1 MITGQQTIEIGEVLC
16 SIGFEDG
23 FFQDE
28 FKLILA
34 DYERWG
40 FCAEGM
46 PEITIVVKEALL
58 PPPPPP
64 ASNNTIFY
72 QSMEYD
78 SIDATL
84 LFDTKRFKGEIGV
97 AIKRGDKFTIVRI
110 SELIETFI
118 CNAYIFYFFLNGIGT
133 FIHSC
138 GIADGEKG
146 YVFTGPSEEGK
157 STIAKLSYPKTVL
170 SDKLVLL
177 RKSNN
182 GRKKVYGIPFN
193 GELEGINR
201 GVDCK
206 GIYFIEKNDANEII
220 PISRMSAVVALMKE
234 GVTGG
239 FMSIDGIQRICT
251 APGYPLLLTELL
263 EGVPCYKMRFT
274 RDSSFWEA
282 IDGK

>member
-1 MITGQQTIEIGEVLC
+1 
-16 SIGFEDG
+16 
-23 FFQDE
+23 
-28 FKLILA
+28 
-34 DYERWG
+34 
-40 FCAEGM
+40 M

-58 PPPPPP
+58 SPPLK
-64 ASNNTIFY
+64 SNNTIFY

-170 SDKLVLL
+170 SDELVLL

-182 GRKKVYGIPFN
+182 GRKKVYGTPFN
-193 GELEGINR
+193 GKLEGINR

-206 GIYFIEKNDANEII
+206 GIYFIEKNNTNEII

-251 APGYPLLLTELL
+251 APGYLSLLTELL
-263 EGVPCYKMRFT
+263 EGVPRYKMRFT

>member
-1 MITGQQTIEIGEVLC
+1 MITGQQTIEIGEVRC

-23 FFQDE
+23 FFQNE

-58 PPPPPP
+58 PPPPS
-64 ASNNTIFY
+64 ASNNNIFY
-72 QSMEYD
+72 QSMDYD
-78 SIDATL
+78 SIHATL
-84 LFDTKRFKGEIGV
+84 LFDTKRFQGEIGV
-97 AIKRGDKFTIVRI
+97 TIQKADKFTIVRI
-110 SELIETFI
+110 TEIIETFI

-146 YVFTGPSEEGK
+146 YIFTGPSEEGK
-157 STIAKLSYPKTVL
+157 STIAKLSNPKTVL
-170 SDKLVLL
+170 SDEMVLL

-182 GRKKVYGIPFN
+182 GRKKVYGTPFN

-201 GVDCK
+201 CVDCK
-206 GIYFIEKNDANEII
+206 GIYFIEKNNTNEII
-220 PISRMSAVVALMKE
+220 PISRMSAVVALMRE

-251 APGYPLLLTELL
+251 APGYLSLLTELL
-263 EGVPCYKMRFT
+263 EGVPCYKMRFI

>member
-1 MITGQQTIEIGEVLC
+1 MIKGKQTLEIGEVRC

-23 FFQDE
+23 YFQDE
-28 FKLILA
+28 FKLILS
-34 DYERWG
+34 DYERWV
-40 FCAEGM
+40 FCAEGI
-46 PEITIVVKEALL
+46 PEITIVVKESLL
-58 PPPPPP
+58 PPPPP

-72 QSMEYD
+72 KSMEYD

-97 AIKRGDKFTIVRI
+97 AIKRADKFTIVRI

-118 CNAYIFYFFLNGIGT
+118 CNAYIFYFFLNGVGT
-133 FIHSC
+133 FIHSS

-146 YVFTGPSEEGK
+146 YIFAGPSEEGK
-157 STIAKLSYPKTVL
+157 STIAKLSYPETVL
-170 SDKLVLL
+170 SDEVILL

-182 GRKKVYGIPFN
+182 GRKKVYGTPFN

-206 GIYFIEKNDANEII
+206 GIYFIEKNDTNEII
-220 PISRMSAVVALMKE
+220 PISRMNAVVALMRE

-239 FMSIDGIQRICT
+239 FMSVDGIQRICP
-251 APGYPLLLTELL
+251 APGYLSLLTELM
-263 EGVPCYKMRFT
+263 EGIPCYKMRFT
-274 RDSSFWEA
+274 KDSSFWEA

>member
-1 MITGQQTIEIGEVLC
+1 MITGQQTIEIGEVRC

-23 FFQDE
+23 FFQNE

-34 DYERWG
+34 DYRRWG

-46 PEITIVVKEALL
+46 PEITIVVKEAFL
-58 PPPPPP
+58 PPPPP

-72 QSMEYD
+72 QSMDYD
-78 SIDATL
+78 SIHATL
-84 LFDTKRFKGEIGV
+84 LFDTKRFQGEIGV
-97 AIKRGDKFTIVRI
+97 TIQKDDKFTIVRI
-110 SELIETFI
+110 TEIIETFI
-118 CNAYIFYFFLNGIGT
+118 CNAYIFYFGLNGIGT

-146 YVFTGPSEEGK
+146 YIFTGPSEEGK
-157 STIAKLSYPKTVL
+157 STIAKLSNPKTVL
-170 SDKLVLL
+170 SDEMVLL

-182 GRKKVYGIPFN
+182 GRKKVYGTPFN

-206 GIYFIEKNDANEII
+206 GIYFIEKNDTNEII
-220 PISRMSAVVALMKE
+220 PISRMNAVVALMRE

-239 FMSIDGIQRICT
+239 FMSIDGIQRICP
-251 APGYPLLLTELL
+251 APGYLSLLTELM
-263 EGVPCYKMRFT
+263 EGIPCYKMRFT
-274 RDSSFWEA
+274 KDSSFWEA